1 MPSPLP
7 VPISEGLSPKMRAF
21 VEHYVGLGGRHQG
34 RAAIM
39 AGYGKAGADA
49 IASRLLRRPDV
60 LALLRHIVETRIK
73 ADAVASAE
81 TLKELRDSPVT
92 PAAVRRQCANDLLD
106 RAGMLIEKFATIR
119 HVVEPYQPSCGE
131 GLLEM
136 LRRLAP
142 DMGIEIVVR
151 DQDTLDHFLE
161 ATKQLHRVD
170 PDVIEGEFSD
180 PNFDEETA

>member
-1 MPSPLP
+1 
-7 VPISEGLSPKMRAF
+7 MRAF
-21 VEHYVGLGGRHQG
+21 VEHYVDLGGRHQG

-49 IASRLLRRPDV
+49 IASRLLRRTDV

-81 TLKELRDSPVT
+81 ALKELRDNPTT

-106 RAGMLIEKFATIR
+106 RAGMLVEKFATIR
-119 HVVEPYQPSCGE
+119 HVVEPQRGPAGARI
-131 GLLEM
+131 LEM

-142 DMGIEIVVR
+142 DMGIEILVR
-151 DQDTLDHFLE
+151 DQAKLDHFLE
-161 ATKQLHRVD
+161 ATARFEDD
-170 PDVIEGEFSD
+170 PNVIDGEFSEPD
-180 PNFDEETA
+180 LDDSAG